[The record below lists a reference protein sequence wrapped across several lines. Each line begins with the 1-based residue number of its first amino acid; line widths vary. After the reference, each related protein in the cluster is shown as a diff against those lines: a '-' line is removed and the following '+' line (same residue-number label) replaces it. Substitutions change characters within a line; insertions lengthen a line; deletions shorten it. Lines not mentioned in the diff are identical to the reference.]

1 MRLLQSRFFDPQALR
16 RKNMIMQ
23 RPTDG
28 DAPAKPDD
36 LFPNNEGKTETLGL
50 NLPPKIAAAI
60 RRTGFRRSSISAE
73 LLNLIDPKKLHR
85 LLRADAEHQAKC
97 HPKPPDA
104 TSK

>member
-1 MRLLQSRFFDPQALR
+1 
-16 RKNMIMQ
+16 MIMQ

-28 DAPAKPDD
+28 DAPAQLND
-36 LFPNNEGKTETLGL
+36 LFPGDEGKTETLGL

-73 LLNLIDPKKLHR
+73 LLALIDPTKLRR

-97 HPKPPDA
+97 RTDAPDPDR
-104 TSK
+104 K